1 MAQTRKSFS
10 YLTKPTY
17 YSNIAILLHWLI
29 GVSIIFMFLLGWFM
43 EGLPKEAPKSSSY
56 DLFNLGIYTWELTKE
71 TSPRSFYFNLHKSIG
86 ITLFLFIIF
95 RVFWRL
101 THKPPA
107 LLSSMKSWEKK
118 LATSAHHVLYLLM
131 ILIPLAGIIMSV
143 ASKYG
148 IKWFGIKFIPG
159 LDIPSA
165 REIFYQFHQI
175 FGLLILFILIF
186 HIVGALKH
194 NFINKDKTLRR
205 MWFK

>member
-1 MAQTRKSFS
+1 MAQTKKNYS
-10 YLTKPTY
+10 YLNKPKS

-29 GVSIIFMFLLGWFM
+29 GVSIIFMFILGWFM
-43 EGLPKEAPKSSSY
+43 ESLPKEAPKSSSY
-56 DLFNLGIYTWELTKE
+56 DLFNLGIFTWELAKE

-95 RVFWRL
+95 RIFWRL

-107 LLSSMKSWEKK
+107 LLSSMKSWENK
-118 LATSAHHVLYLLM
+118 LATSAHHGLYILM

-148 IKWFGIKFIPG
+148 IKWFGIKFISG
-159 LDIPSA
+159 LDIPSV
-165 REIFYQFHQI
+165 REIFYESHQI

-186 HIVGALKH
+186 HIIGALKH
-194 NFINKDKTLRR
+194 TFIDKDGTLRR

>member
-95 RVFWRL
+95 RVFWRF

-107 LLSSMKSWEKK
+107 LLSSMKSWEKR
-118 LATSAHHVLYLLM
+118 LATSAHHGLYLLM
-131 ILIPLAGIIMSV
+131 ILTPLAGIVMSV

-148 IKWFGIKFIPG
+148 IKWFGIELIPG
-159 LDIPSA
+159 LDITSV
-165 REIFYQFHQI
+165 RKLFYEFHEI

-194 NFINKDKTLRR
+194 TFVDKDGTLRR

>member
-1 MAQTRKSFS
+1 MAQTKKNYS
-10 YLTKPTY
+10 YLNKPKS

-29 GVSIIFMFLLGWFM
+29 GVSIIFMFILGWFM
-43 EGLPKEAPKSSSY
+43 ESLPKEAPKSSSY
-56 DLFNLGIYTWELTKE
+56 DLFNLGIFTWELAKE

-95 RVFWRL
+95 RIFWRL

-107 LLSSMKSWEKK
+107 LLSSMKSWENK
-118 LATSAHHVLYLLM
+118 LATSAHHGLYILM

-148 IKWFGIKFIPG
+148 IKWFGIKFISG
-159 LDIPSA
+159 LDIPSV
-165 REIFYQFHQI
+165 REIFYEFHQI

-186 HIVGALKH
+186 HIIGALKH
-194 NFINKDKTLRR
+194 TFIDKDGTLRR

>member
-95 RVFWRL
+95 RVFWRF

-107 LLSSMKSWEKK
+107 LLSSMKSWEKR
-118 LATSAHHVLYLLM
+118 LATSAHHGLYLLM
-131 ILIPLAGIIMSV
+131 ILTPLAGIVMSV

-148 IKWFGIKFIPG
+148 IKWFGIELIPG
-159 LDIPSA
+159 LDITSV
-165 REIFYQFHQI
+165 RKLFYEFHEI

-194 NFINKDKTLRR
+194 TFIDKDGTLRR

>member
-1 MAQTRKSFS
+1 MAQTRKNNS
-10 YLTKPTY
+10 YFTQPII
-17 YSNIAILLHWLI
+17 YSNVAILLHWVI
-29 GVSIIFMFLLGWFM
+29 GISIIFMFLLGWFM
-43 EGLPKEAPKSSSY
+43 EELPKEAPKSSSY

-95 RVFWRL
+95 RVFWRF

-107 LLSSMKSWEKK
+107 LLSSMKSWEKR
-118 LATSAHHVLYLLM
+118 LATSAHHGLYLLM
-131 ILIPLAGIIMSV
+131 ILTPLAGIVMSV

-148 IKWFGIKFIPG
+148 IKWFGIELIPG
-159 LDIPSA
+159 LDITSV
-165 REIFYQFHQI
+165 RKLFYEFHEI

-194 NFINKDKTLRR
+194 TFIDKDGTLRR